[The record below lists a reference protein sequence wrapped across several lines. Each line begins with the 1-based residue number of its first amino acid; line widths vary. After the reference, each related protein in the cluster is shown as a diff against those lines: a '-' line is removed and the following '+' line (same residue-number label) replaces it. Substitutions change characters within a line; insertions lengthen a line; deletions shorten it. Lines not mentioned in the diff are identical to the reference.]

1 MEHSKTALSDAIYFL
16 ENQQCL
22 HREAAIVSRLLYLMG
37 RKFRHDIGHSYVRRT
52 NIALLKYLN
61 FEILNDLKTF
71 LSMLPTNSSSDIYL
85 PTRQMLEYVL
95 VRFQTF
101 AKIVFRIVICSKN
114 AATFYFER
122 IKRGDSA
129 WLSLMPYTVLSR
141 VWHLTNR
148 LVQNSCKWY
157 KKILTLRDNLKLVG
171 VPFLPSDYILPS
183 NLFEWLEYDVF
194 ENDSKLLWKSG
205 ANNIVSDFIQS
216 VLSAD
221 SFNKNILD
229 IPELKDDDNP
239 AELVKS
245 ILHVNRKP
253 KDIIQTIQYENMQ
266 PKSNITKISNND
278 LGEKISRKEFMK
290 IQKSSYSV
298 SNDLKNKIIKSDNI
312 DNSNILIKN
321 SIPFNNTFEKIS
333 NIIPIQS
340 EDKPIKSNKKSDK
353 ISSINSN
360 CKPKTVKISNGLASD
375 IKAASLPISDDKFH
389 IKKSQKRSHHSIDSI
404 ECSKSLVKL
413 LKTEESLRNAN
424 DSLSLTKDIGLV
436 QWQSLKKV
444 SIKLAKKMDNSNKA
458 KQEKIIV
465 KLKDYWVSLC
475 NS

>member
-61 FEILNDLKTF
+61 LEILNDLKTF
-71 LSMLPTNSSSDIYL
+71 LSMLPASSSCDTYL

-101 AKIVFRIVICSKN
+101 AKMVFRIVICSKN

-157 KKILTLRDNLKLVG
+157 KKLLPLRDSLKLVG
-171 VPFLPSDYILPS
+171 VPFLPTDYILPA
-183 NLFEWLEYDVF
+183 NLFEWLDYDADK
-194 ENDSKLLWKSG
+194 NGSKLLWKSG
-205 ANNIVSDFIQS
+205 ANNVVSDFIES
-216 VLSAD
+216 VLSTD
-221 SFNKNILD
+221 TFNESILD
-229 IPELKDDDNP
+229 ISELKDIDNP
-239 AELVKS
+239 AELAKTILRVNKKKKDVVK
-245 ILHVNRKP
+245 
-253 KDIIQTIQYENMQ
+253 TIQYENIQ
-266 PKSNITKISNND
+266 PKPNITLNSNND

-298 SNDLKNKIIKSDNI
+298 PNDSKDKRFKCGNI
-312 DNSNILIKN
+312 DKSTISNKDA
-321 SIPFNNTFEKIS
+321 IPFNNTFEKKS
-333 NIIPIQS
+333 NIIRIQS
-340 EDKPIKSNKKSDK
+340 EDKIVKSNKKSDK
-353 ISSINSN
+353 ITILN
-360 CKPKTVKISNGLASD
+360 CDEQTVKINNSSD
-375 IKAASLPISDDKFH
+375 IKEVSLPIKVN
-389 IKKSQKRSHHSIDSI
+389 KSQKKTYHSIDSI
-404 ECSKSLVKL
+404 KCSQSLLKL
-413 LKTEESLRNAN
+413 LKTEESFRNAN

-444 SIKLAKKMDNSNKA
+444 SLKLAKKLDDRNKV

-465 KLKDYWVSLC
+465 KLKDYWVSIC

>member
-1 MEHSKTALSDAIYFL
+1 
-16 ENQQCL
+16 
-22 HREAAIVSRLLYLMG
+22 MG

-71 LSMLPTNSSSDIYL
+71 LSMLPTTSSSEMYL

-148 LVQNSCKWY
+148 LVLNTCKWY
-157 KKILTLRDNLKLVG
+157 KKLLPLTDSLKLVG
-171 VPFLPSDYILPS
+171 VPFLPINYILPL
-183 NLFEWLEYDVF
+183 NLFEWLDYAAY
-194 ENDSKLLWKSG
+194 ENDTKLLWKSG
-205 ANNIVSDFIQS
+205 ANNIVSDFIES

-221 SFNKNILD
+221 TFNKSILD
-229 IPELKDDDNP
+229 ISELKDSDNP
-239 AELVKS
+239 AELVKT
-245 ILHVNRKP
+245 ILQVDKTP
-253 KDIIQTIQYENMQ
+253 KDVIKTIQ
-266 PKSNITKISNND
+266 PKADITQFSNND
-278 LGEKISRKEFMK
+278 LGEKVSRKEFMK
-290 IQKSSYSV
+290 IKKSSYSV
-298 SNDLKNKIIKSDNI
+298 PNYLKDKRFKGDNI
-312 DNSNILIKN
+312 VKISTI
-321 SIPFNNTFEKIS
+321 SIPFNNTFEKVS
-333 NIIPIQS
+333 NILPFESQ
-340 EDKPIKSNKKSDK
+340 DKIDKSNKRYDE
-353 ISSINSN
+353 ISSLSSN
-360 CKPKTVKISNGLASD
+360 CKQKTVETRSDLLSKNKIKNLT
-375 IKAASLPISDDKFH
+375 INIDKDLK
-389 IKKSQKRSHHSIDSI
+389 KKSRKKSNHSIDSI
-404 ECSKSLVKL
+404 KCSDSLLKL
-413 LKTEESLRNAN
+413 LKTEESFRNEN
-424 DSLSLTKDIGLV
+424 DIHSLTKGIGLV

-444 SIKLAKKMDNSNKA
+444 SQKLAKKMDDSNKV